1 MCLQKTTPRVAPHTC
16 HALRAR
22 PENPIFPPGA
32 AAWRGAM
39 IRFFGGIDKTMV
51 AIGAAVF
58 GSKLGVVRT
67 SRRRPRTAFLPLAM
81 TTSCMTHLIGLGP
94 FCPGYAEHQTN
105 LKHV

>member
-16 HALRAR
+16 QALRDR
-22 PENPIFPPGA
+22 PETLPFLRA

-39 IRFFGGIDKTMV
+39 IRFLGGMDEAWI

-58 GSKLGVVRT
+58 RSRVGVERI

-81 TTSCMTHLIGLGP
+81 TSSSMAHLIGLGP